1 MRVAD
6 TPDTANHKTYYSFT
20 KHEARSTKHEADGI
34 AVSRC
39 APTIK
44 GWHRERSRHDKRERV
59 LAVPFLV
66 IDADLS
72 VEEGIGGG
80 VPGFRL
86 DE

>member
-6 TPDTANHKTYYSFT
+6 TPDTANHKTYYSF
-20 KHEARSTKHEADGI
+20 TKHEADGI

-44 GWHRERSRHDKRERV
+44 GWHRERSRHDERERV